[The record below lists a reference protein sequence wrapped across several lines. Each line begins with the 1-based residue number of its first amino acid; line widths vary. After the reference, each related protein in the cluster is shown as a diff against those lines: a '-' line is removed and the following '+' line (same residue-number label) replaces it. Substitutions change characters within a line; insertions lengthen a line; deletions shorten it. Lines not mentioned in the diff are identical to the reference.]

1 MRRGWL
7 AVASV
12 AAALLPIAAQASF
25 GGKPCGPD
33 FACHFEAWGLL
44 LGAVAAPNSAFLFVL
59 LHTGFR
65 HPARS
70 RMRQL
75 FLGAFAGIAAW
86 AVAAACAALLGSR
99 GLNPLTGLIPAY
111 LLLVIASALY
121 ARSAPRAASAGSGRP
136 AAG

>member
-1 MRRGWL
+1 MSGPRSAPSWL
-7 AVASV
+7 LV
-12 AAALLPIAAQASF
+12 ALLSTAAHASF

-70 RMRQL
+70 RMQQI

-99 GLNPLTGLIPAY
+99 GLNPLTGLVPVY
-111 LLLVIASALY
+111 VLLAIASALC
-121 ARSAPRAASAGSGRP
+121 ARSAPRGPSAGSGRP

>member
-1 MRRGWL
+1 MTAPGRAL
-7 AVASV
+7 ATLL
-12 AAALLPIAAQASF
+12 AAALSATAQASF
-25 GGKPCGPD
+25 GGRPCGPD

-70 RMRQL
+70 RIRQL
-75 FLGAFAGIAAW
+75 FLGAFTGVAAY
-86 AVAAACAALLGSR
+86 AIAAACAALLGSR
-99 GLNPLTGLIPAY
+99 GLNPLAGLVPVY
-111 LLLVIASALY
+111 VLLAIAAALY